1 MNHWKEFQDKTKAMY
16 DQILSTLTEDEVPV
30 MKAVLELEWKNRDLQ
45 KPRIVKPLRE
55 AIDRVIK

>member
-1 MNHWKEFQDKTKAMY
+1 MNHWKEFQGKTKAMY

-30 MKAVLELEWKNRDLQ
+30 MKAVLELEWENRDLQ

-55 AIDRVIK
+55 AVDSVIK